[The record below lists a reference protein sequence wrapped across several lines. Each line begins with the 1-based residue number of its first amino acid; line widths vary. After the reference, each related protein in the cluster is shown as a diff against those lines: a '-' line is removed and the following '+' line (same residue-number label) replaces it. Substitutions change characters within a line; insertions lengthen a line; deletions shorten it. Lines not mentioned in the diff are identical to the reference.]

1 MSQFPALFL
10 LSPRPL
16 FSSLPRVLFDND
28 KNISYSR
35 GSLSRPNSTLFIPGF
50 LRSRSRPR
58 LMKRRT
64 VGSRKPIFEKD
75 GLSLEIYCYI
85 YISLSLFLRIFPQLP
100 SCSGRAVRPSSSS
113 HEGSQK
119 SPDNVEAIYQS
130 SLPDKF
136 YFFTVNLVRGH
147 IASLMEKK

>member
-10 LSPRPL
+10 LSPCPL
-16 FSSLPRVLFDND
+16 FSSLLRVLFDND

-50 LRSRSRPR
+50 LRSRSRAKIDETAHCR
-58 LMKRRT
+58 L
-64 VGSRKPIFEKD
+64 EKTD
-75 GLSLEIYCYI
+75 FREGRSLSWNLLL

>member
-10 LSPRPL
+10 FSPCLL

-85 YISLSLFLRIFPQLP
+85 YISLSLSTYLP
-100 SCSGRAVRPSSSS
+100 STSIVLRESCASVFLFARG
-113 HEGSQK
+113 
-119 SPDNVEAIYQS
+119 
-130 SLPDKF
+130 
-136 YFFTVNLVRGH
+136 FTKEPGQCRGNLSIIITG
-147 IASLMEKK
+147 